1 MTPVEKETMYA
12 PYVAFGFHYDVS
24 TDILS
29 YQGKGLLQL
38 IDIRQSNGESL
49 DSKRFHGVITCIG
62 GEDGEIDVE
71 TIRDFTKPDA
81 AGNDTLI
88 GISVEQVR

>member
-1 MTPVEKETMYA
+1 ALYA
-12 PYVAFGFHYDVS
+12 PYAAFGLDYNAKAD
-24 TDILS
+24 TLT
-29 YQGKGLLQL
+29 YQGKRMRNFM
-38 IDIRQSNGESL
+38 DIKQSNGEALNSGHF
-49 DSKRFHGVITCIG
+49 KGVMTCIG

-81 AGNDTLI
+81 DGNGTLI